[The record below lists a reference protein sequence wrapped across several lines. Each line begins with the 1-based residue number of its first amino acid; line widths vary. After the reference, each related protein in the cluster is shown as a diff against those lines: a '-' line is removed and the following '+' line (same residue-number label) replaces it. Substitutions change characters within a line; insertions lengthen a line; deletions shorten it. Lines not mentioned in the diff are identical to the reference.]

1 MTLAKGMAGGFPIGA
16 VAMSGRV
23 AGSLEAGLHGS
34 TFGGGP
40 LQCAA
45 AVATLETLWAED
57 LPGQAR
63 VKGEAFLAALRQE
76 LRGLPLVRDVRGR
89 GLMIGI
95 ELRQKVG
102 PYLDRLMREHAVVA
116 LLAGPT
122 VLRLLPALV
131 IDDQQIDRAVGA
143 IAAVLHEKVRAGG
156 APEQARAESAR

>member
-1 MTLAKGMAGGFPIGA
+1 M
-16 VAMSGRV
+16 
-23 AGSLEAGLHGS
+23 HGT

-45 AVATLETLWAED
+45 AIATLVTLAADE

-63 VKGEAFLAALRQE
+63 VKGEVFLGALRQA
-76 LRGLPLVRDVRGR
+76 LGGAKLVREVRGR

-102 PYLDRLMREHAVVA
+102 PYLERLMREQGVVG
-116 LLAGPT
+116 LQAGPT

-131 IDDQQIDRAVGA
+131 IEREQIDRAVTA
-143 IAAVLHEKVRAGG
+143 IAAVL
-156 APEQARAESAR
+156 AE